1 MSNTIQLGS
10 FLFSEVEGAPDK
22 VFIQIAGD
30 GEGGE
35 FRRADLPRTIQKL
48 LDLAGTVASLT
59 VAGHGEC
66 DRLMFE
72 FWHKY
77 F

>member
-1 MSNTIQLGS
+1 MQIGS
-10 FLFSEVEGAPDK
+10 FIFTPVGDHKK

-35 FRRADLPRTIQKL
+35 FRRDDLPRTIQKL
-48 LDLAGTVASLT
+48 LELAGTVASLT
-59 VAGHGEC
+59 VTGHGEC

-72 FWHKY
+72 FWHKH